1 MSNNSATNNSGW
13 KKSAGIIIALIMVGA
28 VVLIV
33 SRYARL
39 HQKGK
44 DRTAVKQDIK
54 RIMLAMHQYHDA
66 HNSFPPAFTLGP
78 DGKRWHSWRAL
89 ILPYLE
95 PELALQYRLDEPWN
109 GPHNQSLLAYAP
121 DVFRSDRVG
130 GPTNASS
137 YFAVVGERTLWPADQ
152 ALGFRDIVD
161 GTSNTVAIVED
172 FRTDISWLE
181 PKDLLPSEF
190 LQSLENDKTGQQDG
204 GLTVGL
210 ADGST
215 RFLVSHLE
223 RSLLNGLLTPAYG
236 SKTYR
241 GDAWP
246 ADLIDNVARKNPE
259 QKLREPVSVDSLLR
273 TDMLAASL
281 QKIDASKNQLWAGT
295 FQMVWD
301 QLKTMVNGPVVLGQ
315 PNEMLEL
322 LNSSSF
328 DVGSLSPEA
337 TVISVSKVSD
347 QDDAELRQ
355 SINDSIPDVEPPL
368 QEINLQPGQWGI
380 RISAMVRKTMPFETA
395 FDRFTTPLE
404 FSDHHE
410 STRVNSFG
418 RDPESSIDGRTFE
431 EGQVSILD
439 DYGDDNF
446 IVQLTTKG
454 PQRDK
459 IILALIPPEST
470 LDATWQTVQDRIQR
484 PNPKHSRPQLG
495 WMETLQIPILD
506 FSLNTHFSELE
517 GQSIAGFG
525 EGAHIEVAYL
535 DIRLRLDETG
545 AEFISYAEVGVVG
558 EFGDDEVA
566 KYDPQRVRRL
576 IFNKPFFIAMQEGSG
591 RDPWFMG
598 WIAND
603 ELMESFVE
611 PVAAEQ
617 P

>member
-1 MSNNSATNNSGW
+1 MLNNSAW
-13 KKSAGIIIALIMVGA
+13 RKSAGIMLALIIVGA

-33 SRYARL
+33 GNYARL
-39 HQKGK
+39 YR
-44 DRTAVKQDIK
+44 DAENRTAVKQDIK

-95 PELALQYRLDEPWN
+95 PELAKQYRFDEPWN
-109 GPHNQSLLAYAP
+109 GPHNKSLLAYAP
-121 DVFRSDRVG
+121 DVYRSDRVKAS
-130 GPTNASS
+130 TNAVN

-161 GTSNTVAIVED
+161 GTSNTIAIVEN

-190 LQSLENDKTGQQDG
+190 LQCFDSDKTEQQG
-204 GLTVGL
+204 VGLTIGL
-210 ADGST
+210 ADGSA
-215 RFLVSHLE
+215 RFLASNRE

-236 SKTYR
+236 SETYR

-246 ADLIDNVARKNPE
+246 PDLIDNVPRKDPE
-259 QKLREPVSVDSLLR
+259 QKLRDPVDVESLFK
-273 TDMLAASL
+273 TDLLAPSL
-281 QKIDASKNQLWAGT
+281 QKIDSSRNQLWAAT

-301 QLKTMVNGPVVLGQ
+301 RLKTMLNGPVVVGN
-315 PNEMLEL
+315 PNEMVAL
-322 LNSSSF
+322 LNKSSF
-328 DVGSLSPEA
+328 DVESLSPEA
-337 TVISVSKVSD
+337 TVISVSYVSD
-347 QDDAELRQ
+347 QDDAELRH
-355 SINDSIPDVEPPL
+355 SINQVIPDVDPPL

-380 RISAMVRKTMPFETA
+380 SITAMVRKTMPFETA
-395 FDRFTTPLE
+395 FDRFKTPLE
-404 FSDHHE
+404 FSDNHE
-410 STRVNSFG
+410 SIRVNSFG
-418 RDPESSIDGRTFE
+418 QDPESSIDGRTFE
-431 EGQVSILD
+431 EGQVRILD

-459 IILALIPPEST
+459 IILALIPPETT
-470 LDATWQTVQDRIQR
+470 LEATWQTVQDRIQR

-495 WMETLQIPILD
+495 GMETLQIPILD
-506 FSLNTHFSELE
+506 FSLKTNFSELE
-517 GQSIAGFG
+517 GKSIAGFG
-525 EGAHIEVAYL
+525 TIKVAYL

-545 AEFISYAEVGVVG
+545 AEFISFAEVGVVG
-558 EFGDDEVA
+558 EFGDDEVV

-576 IFNKPFFIAMQEGSG
+576 IFNKPFFIAMQEGNG

-603 ELMESFVE
+603 ELMEAYVE
-611 PVAAEQ
+611 RDAVELPQ
-617 P
+617 

>member
-1 MSNNSATNNSGW
+1 MQEFRMSNRSVWKTSSG
-13 KKSAGIIIALIMVGA
+13 IMIALIMVGA

-54 RIMLAMHQYHDA
+54 HLMLAMHQYHDA

-89 ILPYLE
+89 ILPYLDA
-95 PELALQYRLDEPWN
+95 ELAEQYRLDEPWN
-109 GPHNQSLLAYAP
+109 GPHNQSLLAQAP
-121 DVFRSDRVG
+121 DVFRSDRVR
-130 GPTNASS
+130 GPANAAS

-152 ALGFRDIVD
+152 ALGIANIVD
-161 GTSNTVAIVED
+161 GTSNTIAIVEN

-190 LQSLENDKTGQQDG
+190 LQSLENDKTEQQDG

-210 ADGST
+210 ADGSA
-215 RFLVSHLE
+215 RFLASHLE
-223 RSLLNGLLTPAYG
+223 RALLNGLLTPAHG

-241 GDAWP
+241 GDVWP
-246 ADLIDNVARKNPE
+246 EDLIDSVARKNPE
-259 QKLREPVSVDSLLR
+259 QKLRDPVSVDSLLK
-273 TDMLAASL
+273 TDMMAASL
-281 QKIDASKNQLWAGT
+281 QKIDASRNQLWAGT

-315 PNEMLEL
+315 PNEMLAL
-322 LNSSSF
+322 LNASSF
-328 DVGSLSPEA
+328 DVNSLSPEA
-337 TVISVSKVSD
+337 TIISVSNVSD

-355 SINDSIPDVEPPL
+355 SIKDSFPDVEPPL

-380 RISAMVRKTMPFETA
+380 RITALVRKTMPFETA
-395 FDRFTTPLE
+395 FHRFTTPLE
-404 FSDHHE
+404 FSDDQE
-410 STRVNSFG
+410 SKRVNSFG
-418 RDPESSIDGRTFE
+418 QDPESSVDGRTFE
-431 EGQVSILD
+431 VGQVKILD

-454 PQRDK
+454 PQQDR
-459 IILALIPPEST
+459 IILALIPPEAT
-470 LDATWQTVQDRIQR
+470 LEATWQTVQDRIQR

-495 WMETLQIPILD
+495 GMETLQIPILD
-506 FSLNTHFSELE
+506 FSLKMNFTELE

-525 EGAHIEVAYL
+525 DGAHIEVAYL

-545 AEFISYAEVGVVG
+545 AEFISFAEVGVVG
-558 EFGDDEVA
+558 EFGDDEVV

-576 IFNKPFFIAMQEGSG
+576 IFNKPFFIAMQEDSG

-603 ELMESFVE
+603 ELMEAYVE
-611 PVAAEQ
+611 PVAAERQ
-617 P
+617 

>member
-1 MSNNSATNNSGW
+1 MSNNSGW
-13 KKSAGIIIALIMVGA
+13 KKSAGIMIALIMVGA

-33 SRYARL
+33 SRYAGL
-39 HQKGK
+39 YQKGK
-44 DRTAVKQDIK
+44 NRTAVKEDIK

-66 HNSFPPAFTLGP
+66 HNSFPPAYTLGP

-95 PELALQYRLDEPWN
+95 PELAQQYRIDEPWN
-109 GPHNQSLLAYAP
+109 GPHNQSLLAQAP
-121 DVFRSDRVG
+121 DVFRSDRAG
-130 GPTNASS
+130 GPVNAAS

-152 ALGFRDIVD
+152 ALGIRDIVD

-190 LQSLENDKTGQQDG
+190 LQSLESDKTGQQDG

-210 ADGST
+210 ADGSA
-215 RFLVSHLE
+215 RFLASHLE

-241 GDAWP
+241 GEVWP
-246 ADLIDNVARKNPE
+246 EDLIDHVARKNPE
-259 QKLREPVSVDSLLR
+259 QKLRNPVDVDSLLK

-315 PNEMLEL
+315 PNEMLQL
-322 LNSSSF
+322 LNAASF
-328 DVGSLSPEA
+328 DVNSLSPEA
-337 TVISVSKVSD
+337 TIISVSNVSD

-355 SINDSIPDVEPPL
+355 SINDSFPDVKPPL

-380 RISAMVRKTMPFETA
+380 RITAMVRKTMPFETA

-404 FSDHHE
+404 FSDLQE
-410 STRVNSFG
+410 SKRVNSFG
-418 RDPESSIDGRTFE
+418 QDPESVVDGRTFE
-431 EGQVSILD
+431 EGQVRILD

-459 IILALIPPEST
+459 IILALIPPEAT
-470 LDATWQTVQDRIQR
+470 LEATWQTVRDRIQR
-484 PNPKHSRPQLG
+484 PNPRHSRPQLG
-495 WMETLQIPILD
+495 GMETLQIPILD
-506 FSLNTHFSELE
+506 FSLKTNFSELE

-545 AEFISYAEVGVVG
+545 AEFISFAEVGVVG
-558 EFGDDEVA
+558 EFGDDEVV

-576 IFNKPFFIAMQEGSG
+576 IFNKPFFIAMQESTG

-603 ELMESFVE
+603 ELMEAYVE
-611 PVAAEQ
+611 KATMDRP
-617 P
+617 

>member
-1 MSNNSATNNSGW
+1 MSNNSGW
-13 KKSAGIIIALIMVGA
+13 KKSAGVI
-28 VVLIV
+28 VVLIMFGAGVLFV
-33 SRYARL
+33 SRYAWVY
-39 HQKGK
+39 QKGK
-44 DRTAVKQDIK
+44 NSIAVKEDIK
-54 RIMLAMHQYHDA
+54 RIMLAVHQYHDA
-66 HNSFPPAFTLGP
+66 HDCFPPAFTLGP

-95 PELALQYRLDEPWN
+95 PELAKQYRFDEPWN
-109 GPHNQSLLAYAP
+109 GPHNQSLLAQAP
-121 DVFRSDRVG
+121 DVFQSDRVG
-130 GPTNASS
+130 GPPNVAG

-152 ALGFRDIVD
+152 ALGFREIVD
-161 GTSNTVAIVED
+161 GTSNTIAIVEN

-190 LQSLENDKTGQQDG
+190 LQSLESDKTGQQDG

-210 ADGST
+210 ADGSA
-215 RFLVSHLE
+215 RFLGSHLE

-246 ADLIDNVARKNPE
+246 EDLIDHVARKNPE
-259 QKLREPVSVDSLLR
+259 QKLRDPVSVDSLLK

-281 QKIDASKNQLWAGT
+281 QRIDASKNQLWAGT

-315 PNEMLEL
+315 PNETLAL
-322 LNSSSF
+322 LNASSF
-328 DVGSLSPEA
+328 DVNSLSPEA
-337 TVISVSKVSD
+337 TIISVSNVSD

-355 SINDSIPDVEPPL
+355 SIRDSFPDVEPPL
-368 QEINLQPGQWGI
+368 QEINLHPGQWGI
-380 RISAMVRKTMPFETA
+380 LITAMVRKTMPFETA

-404 FSDHHE
+404 FSDLQE
-410 STRVNSFG
+410 SKRVNSFG
-418 RDPESSIDGRTFE
+418 QHPESVIDGRTFE
-431 EGQVSILD
+431 EGQVRILD

-454 PQRDK
+454 PQRDQ
-459 IILALIPPEST
+459 IILALIPPEAT
-470 LDATWQTVQDRIQR
+470 LEATWQTVQNRIQH
-484 PNPKHSRPQLG
+484 PNPQHRRPQLG
-495 WMETLQIPILD
+495 GMETLQIPILD
-506 FSLNTHFSELE
+506 FSLKSHFSELE

-545 AEFISYAEVGVVG
+545 AEFISFAEVGVVG
-558 EFGDDEVA
+558 EFGDDEVVQ
-566 KYDPQRVRRL
+566 YDPQRVRRL
-576 IFNKPFFIAMQEGSG
+576 IFNKPFFIAMQESTG

-603 ELMESFVE
+603 ELMEAFVE
-611 PVAAEQ
+611 RDAVERPQ
-617 P
+617 

>member
-1 MSNNSATNNSGW
+1 MSNNSVS
-13 KKSAGIIIALIMVGA
+13 KKSAGIMIALIMVGA
-28 VVLIV
+28 VFLIV
-33 SRYARL
+33 SRYAWL
-39 HQKGK
+39 YQKGK
-44 DRTAVKQDIK
+44 NRTAVKQDIK
-54 RIMLAMHQYHDA
+54 RIMLAMHHYHDA

-95 PELALQYRLDEPWN
+95 PERAAQYRLDEPWN

-121 DVFRSDRVG
+121 DVYRSDRVG
-130 GPTNASS
+130 GPANAAS

-152 ALGFRDIVD
+152 ALGIAHIVD
-161 GTSNTVAIVED
+161 GSSNTVAIVEN

-190 LQSLENDKTGQQDG
+190 LQSLEGDKTGQQDG
-204 GLTVGL
+204 GLTVGI
-210 ADGST
+210 ADGSA
-215 RFLVSHLE
+215 RFLASHLE

-246 ADLIDNVARKNPE
+246 EDLIDSVARKNPQ
-259 QKLREPVSVDSLLR
+259 QKLREPVSVDSLHE

-281 QKIDASKNQLWAGT
+281 QTIDSSRNQLWAAT

-301 QLKTMVNGPVVLGQ
+301 QLKTMVNGPIVLGQ

-322 LNSSSF
+322 LNASSF
-328 DVGSLSPEA
+328 DVGSLLPEA

-347 QDDAELRQ
+347 QDDAELRK
-355 SINDSIPDVEPPL
+355 SIDYNIPDVEPPL

-380 RISAMVRKTMPFETA
+380 RITAMVRKTMPFETA
-395 FDRFTTPLE
+395 FDRFKTPLE

-410 STRVNSFG
+410 SKRVNSFG
-418 RDPESSIDGRTFE
+418 QDPESSIDGRMFE

-459 IILALIPPEST
+459 IILALVPAEAT
-470 LDATWQTVQDRIQR
+470 LDATWQAVQDRIQR
-484 PNPKHSRPQLG
+484 PNPQHSRPQLG
-495 WMETLQIPILD
+495 GMETLQIPILD

-558 EFGDDEVA
+558 EFGDDEVV

-576 IFNKPFFIAMQEGSG
+576 IFDKPFFIAMQESSG
-591 RDPWFMG
+591 RDPWFIG

-603 ELMESFVE
+603 ELMESY
-611 PVAAEQ
+611 AEKA
-617 P
+617 PADGP